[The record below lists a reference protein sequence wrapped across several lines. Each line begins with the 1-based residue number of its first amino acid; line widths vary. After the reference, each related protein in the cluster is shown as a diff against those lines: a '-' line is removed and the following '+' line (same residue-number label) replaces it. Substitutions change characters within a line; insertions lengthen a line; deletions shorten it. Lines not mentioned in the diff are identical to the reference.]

1 MKYRDCVN
9 AREYLES
16 VLNHWKE
23 WERHNGGLHKAI
35 REILDENMKLK
46 VKLYELEHE
55 TKK

>member
-1 MKYRDCVN
+1 MN

-35 REILDENMKLK
+35 QEILDENMRLK

-55 TKK
+55 NKK